1 MKPSTALTESEIID
15 LPIPDQWMIRIY
27 AANIYAF
34 PLDPQVN
41 PRQVYSDLCSG
52 LSDALV
58 ELPIFAGRVVRH
70 DVVRDRIQIHI
81 SVDDA
86 VSFKYTDLVSP
97 DIQPPFPDFHHLE
110 QSHFPPTRL
119 DEALFPSTDTYP
131 TGSSSPALQVQANF
145 IKGGLLLAVNIH
157 HSTSDASGRTEL
169 FRSWAAHT
177 AAAARGS
184 RNTPR
189 RSYEILDRSNL
200 FRVSREVAL
209 EDCELLA
216 KVEDV
221 TKAFEQRAK
230 LMNTIPEDKD
240 LSNVRNVVWYFSAD
254 RLRALKD
261 SLQSTNTAD
270 SWISTNDALCAL
282 LWRHTTQARKLQE
295 SEYKNTIFALPCSV
309 RGRVSPP
316 LVPGYVGNATC
327 HAHVSYPIEELC
339 STAQGSLYR
348 AASTIREAIN
358 RVDDRT
364 IRNFWGIIDSLP
376 TILSSKHNM
385 SLRPGPD
392 FYVTTIKAYDW
403 YAFDW
408 GVHLGRLARMRWL
421 FRGMPGIVMIQP
433 HFMDGGLEVFM
444 TLESQVFERLRLD
457 ETFTTFAE
465 LRCPRP

>member
-1 MKPSTALTESEIID
+1 MYT
-15 LPIPDQWMIRIY
+15 
-27 AANIYAF
+27 ANIYGF

-41 PRQVYSDLCSG
+41 PRQVYLDLCSG

-86 VSFKYTDLVSP
+86 VSFKYSDLVSP
-97 DIQPPFPDFHHLE
+97 DIQPPF
-110 QSHFPPTRL
+110 SHFPPTRL

-131 TGSSSPALQVQANF
+131 TGSSMPALQVLANF
-145 IKGGLLLAVNIH
+145 IKGGPLLAVNIH
-157 HSTSDASGRTEL
+157 HSTSDALGWTEL

-189 RSYEILDRSNL
+189 RSYEVLDRSNL

-221 TKAFEQRAK
+221 IKAFEQRAK
-230 LMNTIPEDKD
+230 LINTIPEDKG

-282 LWRHTTQARKLQE
+282 LWRHTTQARKLKE
-295 SEYKNTIFALPCSV
+295 SEYTNTIFVLSCSV

-339 STAQGSLYR
+339 STAQGCLYR
-348 AASTIREAIN
+348 AASTIHEAIN

-364 IRNFWGIIDSLP
+364 VRNFWGIIDSLP
-376 TILSSKHNM
+376 TILSS
-385 SLRPGPD
+385 
-392 FYVTTIKAYDW
+392 
-403 YAFDW
+403 
-408 GVHLGRLARMRWL
+408 
-421 FRGMPGIVMIQP
+421 
-433 HFMDGGLEVFM
+433 
-444 TLESQVFERLRLD
+444 
-457 ETFTTFAE
+457 
-465 LRCPRP
+465 